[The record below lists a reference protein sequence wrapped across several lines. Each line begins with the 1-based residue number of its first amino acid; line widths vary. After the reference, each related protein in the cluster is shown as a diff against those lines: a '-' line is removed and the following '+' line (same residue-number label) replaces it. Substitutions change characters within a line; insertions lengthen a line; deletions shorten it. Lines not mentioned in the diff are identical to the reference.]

1 LLTSIGALTEEG
13 TPTVAGI
20 LLFGRDPQSFLPHS
34 GLIVVRFTGTELRG
48 PGGLPGYSRRE
59 EILGPLP
66 RLIEAGWQVVWEE
79 MRVAAVVKGLVR
91 EEKSEYPPVA
101 VREALVNAVC
111 HRDYQLTG
119 RGIEVRMFDDRLELI
134 SPGGLPGYITVDNLV
149 DEHFSR
155 NPRLVQGLF
164 QWGFIE
170 ELGLGVDRMIEDMV
184 NGGHPPPEF
193 RDTHYSFT
201 VTLKNI
207 RVRPAIPSWE
217 LNMNERQL
225 KALSFIQE
233 HERITNRDYRNL
245 CPNVSAE
252 TLRLDLADLVDRGL
266 LLKIGAKKGTY
277 YILKKAPP
285 KSSG

>member
-1 LLTSIGALTEEG
+1 
-13 TPTVAGI
+13 
-20 LLFGRDPQSFLPHS
+20 
-34 GLIVVRFTGTELRG
+34 
-48 PGGLPGYSRRE
+48 LPGRR
-59 EILGPLP
+59 
-66 RLIEAGWQVVWEE
+66 
-79 MRVAAVVKGLVR
+79 
-91 EEKSEYPPVA
+91 
-101 VREALVNAVC
+101 
-111 HRDYQLTG
+111 
-119 RGIEVRMFDDRLELI
+119 IEVRMFDDRLELI

-207 RVRPAIPSWE
+207 RVRPTIPSWE

-225 KALSFIQE
+225 KALTFIQE
-233 HERITNRDYRNL
+233 HERVTNRDYRNL

-277 YILKKAPP
+277 YILKKGPP
-285 KSSG
+285 KASE